1 MADIK
6 KNNSLIDSDLF
17 NSDELDESWHAFEII
32 SEYVNATQAL
42 KTVTPAI
49 SIFGSA
55 RTKSDEPCYD
65 LAEEIA
71 YELSDA
77 GFNIITGGG
86 PGLMEAASKGAF
98 RGKSKSIGLNILLP
112 HEQKPNSFQ
121 DLSLNFKYFF
131 MRKVMFIKY
140 AFAYVVMP
148 GGFGTL
154 DELFEVI
161 TLIQTKK
168 SKRVPV
174 VLVGRDFWSGIDSW
188 LSSKMLNEK
197 FIENVDLSIYKLL
210 DEPKDIV
217 DYIFGQYEDQKNE
230 LSFEKNNL
238 NIHL

>member
-55 RTKSDEPCYD
+55 RTKSDEPYYD

>member
-1 MADIK
+1 
-6 KNNSLIDSDLF
+6 
-17 NSDELDESWHAFEII
+17 
-32 SEYVNATQAL
+32 
-42 KTVTPAI
+42 
-49 SIFGSA
+49 
-55 RTKSDEPCYD
+55 
-65 LAEEIA
+65 
-71 YELSDA
+71 
-77 GFNIITGGG
+77 
-86 PGLMEAASKGAF
+86 
-98 RGKSKSIGLNILLP
+98 
-112 HEQKPNSFQ
+112 
-121 DLSLNFKYFF
+121 
-131 MRKVMFIKY
+131 MFIKY

>member
-55 RTKSDEPCYD
+55 RTKSDEPYYD

-197 FIENVDLSIYKLL
+197 FIENVDLSIYKLIY
-210 DEPKDIV
+210 EPKDIV

>member
-148 GGFGTL
+148 GGFGTI

>member
-17 NSDELDESWHAFEII
+17 NTDELDESWHAFEII

-55 RTKSDEPCYD
+55 RTKSDEPYYG
-65 LAEEIA
+65 LAEKIA

-112 HEQKPNSFQ
+112 REQKPNTFQ

-174 VLVGRDFWSGIDSW
+174 VLVGRDFWSGVDNWI
-188 LSSKMLNEK
+188 SSKMLNEK

-217 DYIFGQYEDQKNE
+217 DYIFRQYEDQKNE

>member
-55 RTKSDEPCYD
+55 RTKPNDSYYA
-65 LAEEIA
+65 LAEKIA

-98 RGKSKSIGLNILLP
+98 RGKSKSIGLNIILP
-112 HEQKPNSFQ
+112 HEQKSNSFQ
-121 DLSLNFKYFF
+121 DLSINFKYFF
-131 MRKVMFIKY
+131 MRKVMFVKY

-154 DELFEVI
+154 DELSEVI

-174 VLVGRDFWSGIDSW
+174 VLVGKNFWSGIDNW
-188 LSSKMLNEK
+188 ISSKMLNEK
-197 FIENVDLSIYKLL
+197 FVENVDLSIYKLL

-217 DYIFGQYEDQKNE
+217 DYIF
-230 LSFEKNNL
+230 F
-238 NIHL
+238 I